1 MHLHAHPMPDDHRMQ
16 AVMYGPLVL
25 VGLMGKQD
33 LTAANILAK
42 PTAPRTIPE
51 YPDIPEIHAAPI
63 KAPSDDPASWMEQV
77 PGKPL
82 EFRTVGQA
90 APMTFVPL
98 LNVFGE
104 RYAAYFRIEK
114 A

>member
-1 MHLHAHPMPDDHRMQ
+1 
-16 AVMYGPLVL
+16 
-25 VGLMGKQD
+25 
-33 LTAANILAK
+33 
-42 PTAPRTIPE
+42 
-51 YPDIPEIHAAPI
+51 
-63 KAPSDDPASWMEQV
+63 
-77 PGKPL
+77 
-82 EFRTVGQA
+82 VGQA